1 MRARPRKRSRKATRH
16 VRHVHR
22 VNHRAALAAQGGSAG
37 GSVRSLRT
45 PDSGG
50 GGGGGDSEAPEGDDD
65 DDDDDTAEGDSLEG
79 VHMFGFIKKIAKGV
93 SGGVK
98 LIGKIPGVKFA
109 AVLIPGGAPALAAVG
124 AADTVLSGVNS
135 KHPQKRATAINVVK
149 TTEAL
154 AKAGNVQAANGLT
167 MIGKRAAALR
177 AAKLHRVHPVTGVV
191 RKVGK

>member
-1 MRARPRKRSRKATRH
+1 
-16 VRHVHR
+16 VHR
-22 VNHRAALAAQGGSAG
+22 LNHRAAQVAQGGNSAG
-37 GSVRSLRT
+37 DA
-45 PDSGG
+45 PASGG
-50 GGGGGDSEAPEGDDD
+50 GGGGGNESEAPEG
-65 DDDDDTAEGDSLEG
+65 DDDDTAEGDSLEG
-79 VHMFGFIKKIAKGV
+79 AHMFGFIKKIAKGV

-98 LIGKIPGVKFA
+98 FIGKIPGVKFA

-124 AADTVLSGVNS
+124 AADSVLSGVNS
-135 KHPQKRATAINVVK
+135 SHPQKRATAINVVK

-177 AAKLHRVHPVTGVV
+177 AAKLHRVHPTTGVV